1 MGNGMGPGW
10 MLQRDCYVLREKALW
25 SFSHTVGL
33 ILHLLLCLHC
43 LSKTAFST
51 PVQTAWFSPKHRH
64 PVLSIDYPPEDKA
77 NPVTQVMW
85 KKLGDKPSRILEQLK
100 SHQSP
105 KYYGRYNNR
114 THYYFQNNTLILD
127 NILEEDKGIY
137 EVSVVYKNNTIWTKK
152 LHLQFI
158 MPPPDPSIKV
168 EINDSHVILVLRC
181 EVESGMKLSYHWLKS
196 GQLILQDERH
206 SLVERNLTLQVNN
219 VTSAD
224 CVNYTCVA
232 ANGQVQSEGHIQ
244 LKVPPPDPRIKVEIN
259 DSHVILVLRCEV
271 ESGMKLSYH
280 WLKSGQ
286 LILQD
291 ERHSLV
297 ERNLTLQV
305 NNVTSADCVN
315 YTCVAANGQVQSE
328 GHIQLKGSAIEL
340 CSPSPAPDLNLKVIL
355 SITVAAICVFGVC
368 ILILCITHHQEIWQW
383 LRGRSCIKQP
393 ATGRSGRKL
402 NVTEC
407 PVYEEIWEEQ
417 ILPAA
422 QEAGQLLCVYT
433 DFMPNCL
440 GAGSIQG
447 PVPMPIEDF
456 GYSTIQSV
464 EPRSRRQTKGMFQLE
479 LPSIGEMGAPDVLTL
494 GK

>member
-10 MLQRDCYVLREKALW
+10 ILQRDCYVLREKALW

-244 LKVPPPDPRIKVEIN
+244 LK
-259 DSHVILVLRCEV
+259 
-271 ESGMKLSYH
+271 
-280 WLKSGQ
+280 
-286 LILQD
+286 
-291 ERHSLV
+291 
-297 ERNLTLQV
+297 
-305 NNVTSADCVN
+305 
-315 YTCVAANGQVQSE
+315 
-328 GHIQLKGSAIEL
+328 GSAIEL

-402 NVTEC
+402 NVTDIAC
-407 PVYEEIWEEQ
+407 STGGRAAAVCLHRLHAK
-417 ILPAA
+417 LPWRRIN
-422 QEAGQLLCVYT
+422 T
-433 DFMPNCL
+433 
-440 GAGSIQG
+440 GAGA
-447 PVPMPIEDF
+447 D
-456 GYSTIQSV
+456 
-464 EPRSRRQTKGMFQLE
+464 
-479 LPSIGEMGAPDVLTL
+479 AD
-494 GK
+494 

>member
-51 PVQTAWFSPKHRH
+51 PMQPARFSPKHRH
-64 PVLSIDYPPEDKA
+64 AVLSIDYPPEDEA

-137 EVSVVYKNNTIWTKK
+137 EVSVFYKNNTIWTKK
-152 LHLQFI
+152 LHLRFT
-158 MPPPDPSIKV
+158 M
-168 EINDSHVILVLRC
+168 
-181 EVESGMKLSYHWLKS
+181 
-196 GQLILQDERH
+196 
-206 SLVERNLTLQVNN
+206 
-219 VTSAD
+219 
-224 CVNYTCVA
+224 
-232 ANGQVQSEGHIQ
+232 
-244 LKVPPPDPRIKVEIN
+244 PPPDPRIKVEIN

-368 ILILCITHHQEIWQW
+368 ILILCITHHQ
-383 LRGRSCIKQP
+383 GRSCIKQP

-464 EPRSRRQTKGMFQLE
+464 EPRSCRQTKGMFQLE

>member
-10 MLQRDCYVLREKALW
+10 ILQRDCYVLREKALW

-158 MPPPDPSIKV
+158 
-168 EINDSHVILVLRC
+168 R
-181 EVESGMKLSYHWLKS
+181 
-196 GQLILQDERH
+196 
-206 SLVERNLTLQVNN
+206 
-219 VTSAD
+219 
-224 CVNYTCVA
+224 
-232 ANGQVQSEGHIQ
+232 
-244 LKVPPPDPRIKVEIN
+244 
-259 DSHVILVLRCEV
+259 
-271 ESGMKLSYH
+271 
-280 WLKSGQ
+280 
-286 LILQD
+286 
-291 ERHSLV
+291 
-297 ERNLTLQV
+297 
-305 NNVTSADCVN
+305 
-315 YTCVAANGQVQSE
+315 
-328 GHIQLKGSAIEL
+328 SAIEL

-368 ILILCITHHQEIWQW
+368 ILILCITHHQGRNMAVVKRPQLHQTACHRQERSQAQRDRYC
-383 LRGRSCIKQP
+383 LQHRRQGSCCVSTQTSCQTALAQDQYRGRCRCRLRILAIPPSSQWSHGHAVKRRACFSWSCLQ
-393 ATGRSGRKL
+393 
-402 NVTEC
+402 
-407 PVYEEIWEEQ
+407 
-417 ILPAA
+417 
-422 QEAGQLLCVYT
+422 
-433 DFMPNCL
+433 
-440 GAGSIQG
+440 
-447 PVPMPIEDF
+447 
-456 GYSTIQSV
+456 
-464 EPRSRRQTKGMFQLE
+464 
-479 LPSIGEMGAPDVLTL
+479 
-494 GK
+494 